1 MLELDLPRLSHNLK
15 TRNHEGST
23 QVFDPVRKKWII
35 LTLEELVRQSL
46 ILYFIDVAGFPAARI
61 SVERQ
66 IMIHG
71 LRRRYDLVLWDKQA
85 QPSLLVE
92 CKAPSVPVTQSAMD
106 QIARYN
112 IALRVPY
119 LFVTNGT
126 TSYCCAIDFDNE
138 AWTFMDQLP
147 RLI

>member
-1 MLELDLPRLSHNLK
+1 MLELDLTRRSHALK
-15 TRNHEGST
+15 TRNHEDSA
-23 QVFDPVRKKWII
+23 QVFDPVRKKWVS

-46 ILYFIDVAGFPAARI
+46 ILYFIDVHGFPASRI

-71 LRRRYDLVLWDKQA
+71 MRRRYDVVLWDKKA
-85 QPSLLVE
+85 EPILLVE
-92 CKAPSVPVTQSAMD
+92 CKAPSIPVTQSTLD

-119 LFVTNGT
+119 LCVTNGT
-126 TSYCCAIDFDNE
+126 TSYCCAIDFDKGT
-138 AWTFMDQLP
+138 WKFLDQLP
-147 RLI
+147 RLG